1 MIINAKVKASIVAGF
16 LILSST
22 LAHAS
27 DLNKRQS
34 ELQAIQQQIAS
45 EQQDLRSNSQQ
56 RDKLLQLLKRDERAI
71 GDAAK
76 KLNDTENQLST
87 SQANIKKL
95 NGQEADLTKQQN
107 EQQRVLA
114 KQLKSAYLAG
124 NHDYSKMLLNQQDP
138 ATVERL
144 LTYYQYLN
152 KARIAAIDTLKQT
165 HKELVKVQQQ
175 AKQENERLS
184 ALAIDQRAQSKQLSA
199 EQQQR
204 QNTLAQLQQLIDKKA
219 SGLEQL
225 QIEEAS
231 LKRVIEQA
239 IKAAA
244 ENPAMEG
251 LAKSNGK
258 LNWPTKGSLRNSFG
272 SARSGN
278 IRWKG
283 VVIDAVEGQTV
294 SAPASGKVIYADW
307 LKGFGLLMVIDH
319 GQGFMSLYG
328 YSQALLKDVGDSVKA
343 GEEIALVGRS
353 GGQNQAGL
361 YFEIR
366 HKGEA
371 ENPAKYC
378 R

>member
-1 MIINAKVKASIVAGF
+1 MKASIIAGF
-16 LILSST
+16 LILSSP
-22 LAHAS
+22 LAQAS

-34 ELQAIQQQIAS
+34 ELQAIRQQIAS
-45 EQQDLRSNSQQ
+45 EQQDLHSSSQQ

-76 KLNDTENQLST
+76 KLNQTENQLSD
-87 SQANIKKL
+87 SQATMKKL
-95 NGQEADLTKQQN
+95 NSQEADLTKQQAA
-107 EQQRVLA
+107 QQQVLA

-152 KARIAAIDTLKQT
+152 KARISAIDTLKQT
-165 HKELVKVQQQ
+165 HDELVKVQQQ
-175 AKQENERLS
+175 AKQENERLN

-199 EQQQR
+199 EQNQR
-204 QNTLAQLQQLIDKKA
+204 QNTLAQLQQVIDKKA

-239 IKAAA
+239 LKAAA
-244 ENPAMEG
+244 ENPTMDG
-251 LAKSNGK
+251 LAKSSGK
-258 LNWPTKGSLRNSFG
+258 LNWPTKGSIRNSFG

-278 IRWKG
+278 VRWKG
-283 VVIDAVEGQTV
+283 VVIDAAEGQAV
-294 SAPASGKVIYADW
+294 KAPASGKVIYADW

-328 YSQALLKDVGDSVKA
+328 YSQALLKEVGDTVKT
-343 GEEIALVGRS
+343 GEDIALVGRS

>member
-1 MIINAKVKASIVAGF
+1 MIINANMKASIIAGF
-16 LILSST
+16 LILSSP
-22 LAHAS
+22 LAQAS

-45 EQQDLRSNSQQ
+45 EQQDLHSSSQQ

-76 KLNDTENQLST
+76 KLNQTENQLSE
-87 SQANIKKL
+87 SQATMKKL
-95 NGQEADLTKQQN
+95 NSQEADLTKQQAA
-107 EQQRVLA
+107 QQQVLA

-152 KARIAAIDTLKQT
+152 KARISAIDTLKQT
-165 HKELVKVQQQ
+165 HDELVKVQQQ
-175 AKQENERLS
+175 AKQENERLN

-199 EQQQR
+199 EQNQR
-204 QNTLAQLQQLIDKKA
+204 QNTLAQLQQVIDKKA

-231 LKRVIEQA
+231 LKRVIELA
-239 IKAAA
+239 LKAAA
-244 ENPAMEG
+244 ENPTMDG
-251 LAKSNGK
+251 LAKSSGK
-258 LNWPTKGSLRNSFG
+258 LNWPTKGSIRNSFG

-278 IRWKG
+278 VRWKG
-283 VVIDAVEGQTV
+283 VVIDAAEGQAV
-294 SAPASGKVIYADW
+294 KAPASGKVIYADW

-328 YSQALLKDVGDSVKA
+328 YSQALLKEVGDTVKT

>member
-1 MIINAKVKASIVAGF
+1 MIINATVKASIIAGF
-16 LILSST
+16 LILFGPM
-22 LAHAS
+22 AHAS

-45 EQQDLRSNSQQ
+45 EQQDLRSSSQQ
-56 RDKLLQLLKRDERAI
+56 RDKLLGLLRRDERAI
-71 GDAAK
+71 GHAAK
-76 KLNDTENQLST
+76 KLNQTEGQLADSKHTLAKLNQQEAQLS
-87 SQANIKKL
+87 
-95 NGQEADLTKQQN
+95 KQQQA
-107 EQQRVLA
+107 QQQVLA

-152 KARIAAIDTLKQT
+152 KARISAINTLKQT
-165 HKELVKVQQQ
+165 RSELEKVQQQ
-175 AKQENERLS
+175 AKAQNDKLN
-184 ALAIDQRAQSKQLSA
+184 ALAIDQRAQTKQLAA

-204 QNTLAQLQQLIDKKA
+204 QKTLDQLQQMIDQKA

-239 IKAAA
+239 LKAAK
-244 ENPAMEG
+244 ENPTMEG
-251 LAKSNGK
+251 LAKSSGK
-258 LNWPTKGSLRNSFG
+258 LSWPTKGRLRHRFG
-272 SARSGN
+272 SHRSGN
-278 IRWKG
+278 VRWKG
-283 VVIDAVEGQTV
+283 VVIDANEGQSVKT
-294 SAPASGKVIYADW
+294 PASGKVIYADW

-328 YSQALLKDVGDSVKA
+328 YSQALLKDVGDNVKA

-353 GGQNQAGL
+353 GGQSQSGL

>member
-1 MIINAKVKASIVAGF
+1 MIINATVKASIIAGF
-16 LILSST
+16 LILFGPM
-22 LAHAS
+22 AHAS

-45 EQQDLRSNSQQ
+45 EQQDLRSSSQQ
-56 RDKLLQLLKRDERAI
+56 RDKLLGLLRRDERAI
-71 GDAAK
+71 GHAAK
-76 KLNDTENQLST
+76 KLNQTESQLADSKHTLAKLNQQEAQLS
-87 SQANIKKL
+87 
-95 NGQEADLTKQQN
+95 KQQQA
-107 EQQRVLA
+107 QQQVLA

-152 KARIAAIDTLKQT
+152 KARISAINTLKQT
-165 HKELVKVQQQ
+165 RSELEKVQQQ
-175 AKQENERLS
+175 AKAQNDKLN
-184 ALAIDQRAQSKQLSA
+184 ALAIDQRAQTKQLAA

-204 QNTLAQLQQLIDKKA
+204 QKTLDQLQQMIDQKA

-239 IKAAA
+239 LKAAK
-244 ENPAMEG
+244 ENPTMEG
-251 LAKSNGK
+251 LAKSSGK
-258 LNWPTKGSLRNSFG
+258 LSWPTKGRLRHRFG
-272 SARSGN
+272 SHRSGN
-278 IRWKG
+278 VRWKG
-283 VVIDAVEGQTV
+283 VVIDANEGQSVKT
-294 SAPASGKVIYADW
+294 PASGKVIYADW

-328 YSQALLKDVGDSVKA
+328 YSQALLKDVGDNVKA

-353 GGQNQAGL
+353 GGQSQSGL

>member
-204 QNTLAQLQQLIDKKA
+204 QNTLSQLQQLIDKKA

-283 VVIDAVEGQTV
+283 VVIDAVEGQAV

>member
-1 MIINAKVKASIVAGF
+1 MIINAIVKASIIAGF
-16 LILSST
+16 LLSTCQSF
-22 LAHAS
+22 AA
-27 DLNKRQS
+27 DLDKRQS
-34 ELQAIQQQIAS
+34 ELKAIQQQIAS

-56 RDKLLQLLKRDERAI
+56 RDKLLQLLKRDEQAI
-71 GDAAK
+71 ASAAK
-76 KLNDTENQLST
+76 QLNQTENNLDSAK
-87 SQANIKKL
+87 SRIK
-95 NGQEADLTKQQN
+95 ELTKQQDSLVS
-107 EQQRVLA
+107 QQQAQQQVLA
-114 KQLKSAYLAG
+114 KQLKSAFLAG

-144 LTYYQYLN
+144 LTYYGYLN
-152 KARIAAIDTLKQT
+152 KARISAIESLKKT
-165 HKELVKVQQQ
+165 RSELQQVQQQ
-175 AKQENERLS
+175 AQVETERLNS
-184 ALAIDQRAQSKQLSA
+184 LAIDQRSQSQQLAA

-204 QNTLAQLQQLIDKKA
+204 QNTVAQLQKVIDQKA
-219 SGLEQL
+219 LGLEQL

-239 IKAAA
+239 MKAMS
-244 ENPAMEG
+244 ESPSMEG
-251 LAKSNGK
+251 LAKSSSR
-258 LNWPTKGSLRNSFG
+258 LDWPTKGSIRHAYG

-278 IRWKG
+278 VRWKG
-283 VVIDAVEGQTV
+283 VVIDAREGQAIN
-294 SAPASGKVIYADW
+294 APAAGKVIYADW

-328 YSQALLKDVGDSVKA
+328 YSQALLKEVGDSVNA

-353 GGQNQAGL
+353 GGQTQSGL

-378 R
+378 Q

>member
-1 MIINAKVKASIVAGF
+1 MKASIIAGF
-16 LILSST
+16 LIFSI
-22 LAHAS
+22 HAFAA
-27 DLNKRQS
+27 DLDKRQS
-34 ELQAIQQQIAS
+34 ELKAIQQQIAS
-45 EQQDLRSNSQQ
+45 EQQDLQSSSQQ
-56 RDKLLQLLKRDERAI
+56 RDKLVQLLKRDEQAV

-76 KLNDTENQLST
+76 KLNQTEGQLETSRQRISELAKQESQLSQQQ
-87 SQANIKKL
+87 QA
-95 NGQEADLTKQQN
+95 QQ
-107 EQQRVLA
+107 QVLA
-114 KQLKSAYLAG
+114 KQLKSAFLAG

-144 LTYYQYLN
+144 LTYYGYLN
-152 KARIAAIDTLKQT
+152 KARMTAIESLKKT
-165 HKELVKVQQQ
+165 RTELLQVQQQ
-175 AKQENERLS
+175 AKTENERLN
-184 ALAIDQRAQSKQLSA
+184 ALAVDQRAQSNQLAA

-204 QNTLAQLQQLIDKKA
+204 QNTLAQLQKVINQKA

-239 IKAAA
+239 MKSMS
-244 ENPAMEG
+244 ESPSMEG
-251 LAKSNGK
+251 LAKSNGR
-258 LNWPTKGSLRNSFG
+258 LNWPTKGALRHAFG
-272 SARSGN
+272 STRSGN
-278 IRWKG
+278 VHWKG
-283 VVIDAVEGQTV
+283 VVIDAREGQAV
-294 SAPASGKVIYADW
+294 NAPASGKVIYADW

-328 YSQALLKDVGDSVKA
+328 YSQALLKDVGDTVKA

-353 GGQNQAGL
+353 GGQSQSGL